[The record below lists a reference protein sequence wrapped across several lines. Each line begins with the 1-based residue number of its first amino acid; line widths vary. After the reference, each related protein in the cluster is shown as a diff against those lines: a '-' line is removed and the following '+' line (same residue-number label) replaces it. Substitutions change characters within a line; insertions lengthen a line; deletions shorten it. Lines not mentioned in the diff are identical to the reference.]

1 MNIPFHLKKYVVEQE
16 HDNYTY
22 IDHAVWRYIMK
33 ISISFFNHY
42 AHSSY
47 IDGIDKTGITIDSI
61 PRVDNIDSNLEKFGW
76 HAVCVRGFIPPKA
89 FMEFQSLKILPIAA
103 DMRRIDNL
111 TYTPAPDIVHESA
124 GHAPII
130 IDEDYSEYLEAYGE
144 VATNSIISVND
155 IEAYNLVRR
164 ISDLKE
170 DESASIAEIE
180 DIENKLGVLLNST
193 DNISEATELTRMN
206 WWTVEYGLVGD
217 IKSPLIYGAGL
228 LSSVGESQNCLSS
241 RVKKIP
247 FSLDCINYPYDITE
261 QQPQLFVCK
270 NFKELTSALNEYSNT
285 MAYKVGGSIGLMKAV
300 EAKTIN
306 TCKNDIGLQITG
318 KFSDVI
324 SNDGTPIY
332 LQLSGPVQLSY
343 NNIEING
350 HGGDYHSDGYG
361 TVIGDLEGTDKPIS
375 MMDRSEL
382 LAIGLYEDSLVNL
395 NFKSGIK
402 LIGRVDSITYLEGYN
417 AIISFED
424 CSVSYNDKKLFD
436 PSWGRYDLVCSNS
449 IISVYGGV
457 ADISNY
463 YKFIDYYEAPTNKK
477 SKGTQQGQNKDL
489 ELLLKSVRWLRENN
503 SATDKELEYIY
514 LNSINKKCNS
524 WLLDFE
530 IIELIKDMDS
540 DFANKMVNRIRSLS
554 NDDTDISKSIRRGLR
569 VYIGK

>member
-1 MNIPFHLKKYVVEQE
+1 
-16 HDNYTY
+16 
-22 IDHAVWRYIMK
+22 
-33 ISISFFNHY
+33 
-42 AHSSY
+42 
-47 IDGIDKTGITIDSI
+47 
-61 PRVDNIDSNLEKFGW
+61 
-76 HAVCVRGFIPPKA
+76 
-89 FMEFQSLKILPIAA
+89 
-103 DMRRIDNL
+103 
-111 TYTPAPDIVHESA
+111 
-124 GHAPII
+124 
-130 IDEDYSEYLEAYGE
+130 
-144 VATNSIISVND
+144 
-155 IEAYNLVRR
+155 
-164 ISDLKE
+164 
-170 DESASIAEIE
+170 
-180 DIENKLGVLLNST
+180 
-193 DNISEATELTRMN
+193 
-206 WWTVEYGLVGD
+206 
-217 IKSPLIYGAGL
+217 
-228 LSSVGESQNCLSS
+228 
-241 RVKKIP
+241 
-247 FSLDCINYPYDITE
+247 
-261 QQPQLFVCK
+261 
-270 NFKELTSALNEYSNT
+270 
-285 MAYKVGGSIGLMKAV
+285 
-300 EAKTIN
+300 
-306 TCKNDIGLQITG
+306 
-318 KFSDVI
+318 
-324 SNDGTPIY
+324 
-332 LQLSGPVQLSY
+332 
-343 NNIEING
+343 
-350 HGGDYHSDGYG
+350 G